1 PATLEKNMRITLTSV
16 MVEDQQK
23 ALEFYTEVLGF
34 VKKTDMPAGGG
45 RWLTVASPE
54 GAKGVELVLEPMG
67 LPAARTYQ
75 KAISEGGI
83 PATSFESKDIHR
95 EAERLEKRGV
105 VFRSK
110 PTRMGPVTVALFED
124 TCGNLLQ
131 LHQVDGG
138 RSEERKS

>member
-1 PATLEKNMRITLTSV
+1 MKITLTSV

-34 VKKTDMPAGGG
+34 EKKTDIPAGGG

-54 GAKGVELVLEPMG
+54 GADGVELVLEPMG
-67 LPAARTYQ
+67 HPAARPYQ
-75 KAISEGGI
+75 KALFEAGI

-95 EAERLEKRGV
+95 EFERLEKRGV

-110 PTRMGPVTVALFED
+110 PTSMGPVTVALFED

-131 LHQVDGG
+131 LHQV
-138 RSEERKS
+138 